1 MHSAAIF
8 RLLGPVDLVC
18 GETTVPISG
27 RVSQA
32 VLAALLL
39 EADRYVQVD
48 RLVEAAWGDDRPA
61 RARTQ
66 AQNRVSTL
74 RQTLHAALGRQ
85 IIESTGSS
93 YRIRLDG
100 IALDVDEFDRFLRV
114 GTDSIGAGD
123 LGGGVSA
130 LEKALALFRGPA
142 LDGLT
147 TPLMR
152 AAAERLDQ
160 ARIDATEQLIDA
172 RLALGEHRAAL
183 STLATLVAENPW
195 RERLHSQL
203 MIALYRSGRQAD
215 ALAAFEQIRG
225 RLADELGVDPGPDL
239 LRTRDLILREDPS
252 LAAPEAPPP
261 AVAPSAGGCHLPRA
275 VPDFTGRA
283 GDVAALDALAG
294 EAPHEPVVAVVTGTA
309 GVGKTALAL
318 HWGHR
323 RRALFPDGQ
332 VYVNLRGHGPGAELP
347 PLAALAVLLQALGV
361 TPEEIPADE
370 DAAANAYRAVLTGR
384 RVLVVADNAA
394 TAEQVRPLLPTQPG
408 TMVVVTSRDSLT
420 GLVAIDGARRVPLSR
435 LSSVDAVRL
444 LRRMLGEGAVDA
456 DPAAAAEL
464 VAACAYLPL
473 ALRIAGAHLCD
484 PAGPGLVGYVAE
496 LRRAARLDILQV
508 PVDELAA
515 VRAAFDRSSQRLSAA
530 AARLF
535 RLCGAVP
542 APDIAA
548 DAAAAVGDTTAWH
561 AAELL
566 DQLAAA
572 HLVERVGPGRY
583 AMHDLLR
590 EYANEQCRL
599 NEPET
604 AAAVGRFYD
613 HYRDRADAAAVLA
626 FPTALRLPGEP
637 PQPGGFPDRTAAL
650 EWLDAERAV
659 LVAAVAAAAAEGHP
673 DAAWRLAQALRPYFW
688 LRRCTVEWRA
698 TELAGRDAATDA
710 GEQQAIAAGS
720 FGLGMADINFGRYAD
735 AVGHLRVA
743 AAASRA
749 AGWTAGEAS
758 AVGNLGIAFSE
769 LGRLTEAAEHYRRAY
784 DLNQQLGRVG
794 SQANNLGNLGLSELR
809 LGDFP
814 AAVRHLQRCLDL
826 YAEFGGGQHDGVYLA
841 GCAQAHRH
849 LGNLD
854 VAADQLQRALAIC
867 RDLDDEEQEVLV
879 LVDLALVHRAYGD
892 TDAAVEHAR
901 QAAALARHL
910 HDADVRSV
918 ALAGRAAVLAGSD
931 PAAARTDAAEAV
943 RLATEGANTYV
954 TAHALLSLADAEMA
968 GGDRRSCRDH
978 AEQALRLA
986 QEYGFAEI
994 ARRARALGAPSSAGQ
1009 ST

>member
-1 MHSAAIF
+1 MHGVAIF

-18 GETTVPISG
+18 DDRTVPISG

-39 EADRYVQVD
+39 EAGRYVQVD
-48 RLVEAAWGDDRPA
+48 RLIEAAWSDDRPA
-61 RARTQ
+61 KARTQ

-74 RQTLHAALGRQ
+74 RQTLHAALGHQ

-100 IALDVDEFDRFLRV
+100 IALDVDEFDRCLRA
-114 GTDSIGAGD
+114 GTDSIVAGD

-130 LEKALALFRGPA
+130 LEKALGLFRGPA

-152 AAAERLDQ
+152 AAAQRLDQ

-172 RLALGEHRAAL
+172 RLALGGHRAAL
-183 STLATLVAENPW
+183 STLLTLVAENPW

-203 MIALYRSGRQAD
+203 MIALYRCGRQAD
-215 ALAAFEQIRG
+215 ALVTFEQIRG

-252 LAAPEAPPP
+252 LAAPTTP
-261 AVAPSAGGCHLPRA
+261 PSAPVPSAAGCLLPRA

-283 GDVAALDALAG
+283 SEVATLDALAR
-294 EAPHEPVVAVVTGTA
+294 EALHEPVVALVTGTA

-318 HWGHR
+318 HWGHA

-332 VYVNLRGHGPGAELP
+332 VHVNLRGHGPGTELP
-347 PLAALAVLLQALGV
+347 PLAALAILLQALGV
-361 TPEEIPADE
+361 APEEIPADE
-370 DAAANAYRAVLTGR
+370 DAAANAYRAALTGR

-394 TAEQVRPLLPTQPG
+394 TAEQVRPLLPSQPG
-408 TMVVVTSRDSLT
+408 TMVLVTSRDSLT

-435 LSSVDAVRL
+435 LASADAEGL
-444 LRRMLGEGAVDA
+444 LRRMLGDGIVDA
-456 DPAAAAEL
+456 DRDAAAEL
-464 VAACAYLPL
+464 VAACAHLPL
-473 ALRIAGAHLCD
+473 ALRIAGAHLRD
-484 PAGPGLVGYVAE
+484 QAGPGLVGYVAE

-515 VRAAFDRSSQRLSAA
+515 VRAAFDRSSRRLSPA

-542 APDIAA
+542 APDITAE
-548 DAAAAVGDTTAWH
+548 AAAEVSDTTVWH

-572 HLVERVGPGRY
+572 HLFERVGPGRY

-599 NEPET
+599 DEPD
-604 AAAVGRFYD
+604 AAAAIRRFYD
-613 HYRDRADAAAVLA
+613 HYRRRADAASASA
-626 FPTALRLPGEP
+626 FPTALRLPDGEP
-637 PQPGGFPDRTAAL
+637 PQPGGFPDRAAAL
-650 EWLDAERAV
+650 GWLDAERGV
-659 LVAAVAAAAAEGHP
+659 LVAAVAAAAAEGVP
-673 DAAWRLAQALRPYFW
+673 EAAWRLAQALRPYFW
-688 LRRCTVEWRA
+688 LRRSTVEWRA
-698 TELAGRDAATDA
+698 TELAGREAAIAA
-710 GEQQAIAAGS
+710 GAQHALAAGS
-720 FGLGMADINFGRYAD
+720 FGLGMADINFGRYAE
-735 AVGHLRVA
+735 AVGHLRA
-743 AAASRA
+743 AAMTSRA
-749 AGWTAGEAS
+749 VGWTAGEAS
-758 AVGNLGIAFSE
+758 AVGILGIAFSE
-769 LGRLTEAAEHYRRAY
+769 LGRLTEAAEHYRQSY
-784 DLNQQLGRVG
+784 DLNRQLGRVG
-794 SQANNLGNLGLSELR
+794 SQANNLGNLGLLELR

-814 AAVRHLQRCLDL
+814 SAARHLQSCVDL
-826 YAEFGGGQHDGVYLA
+826 YAELGGGQHDGVYLA

-854 VAADQLQRALAIC
+854 IAAEQLQRALTIC

-879 LVDLALVHRAYGD
+879 LTELALVYCADGD

-901 QAAALARHL
+901 QALALARHVR
-910 HDADVRSV
+910 DADVKSV
-918 ALAGRAAVLAGSD
+918 ALAGRAAVLAGTD
-931 PAAARTDAAEAV
+931 PATARADAAEAV
-943 RLATEGANTYV
+943 RLAADGANAYV
-954 TAHALLSLADAEMA
+954 TGQALLALAEAEA
-968 GGDRRSCRDH
+968 ACDDRRACRDH
-978 AEQALRLA
+978 AEHALRLA
-986 QEYGFAEI
+986 QEYGFAEV
-994 ARRARALGAPSSAGQ
+994 ARRARALGA
-1009 ST
+1009 